1 MLERVSFGGGC
12 VNDTIIHLA
21 TPYMPFGGVGNSG
34 MGGYHGKYSFDTFT
48 HYKSVLKKA
57 NWLDLPMR
65 YQPYTDGNFKLLKMF
80 LEMIRPPARIKGT
93 APDARELRVP
103 GPFPVPAESFS
114 MGKDVV
120 ISRWAWYNN
129 MLNNQ
134 PLATGRGPGD
144 GVAEF
149 D

>member
-1 MLERVSFGGGC
+1 
-12 VNDTIIHLA
+12 
-21 TPYMPFGGVGNSG
+21 
-34 MGGYHGKYSFDTFT
+34 
-48 HYKSVLKKA
+48 
-57 NWLDLPMR
+57 
-65 YQPYTDGNFKLLKMF
+65 
-80 LEMIRPPARIKGT
+80 
-93 APDARELRVP
+93 
-103 GPFPVPAESFS
+103 